1 MLPLILALLLQDPS
15 SAASQSGSGQP
26 APQTAPQSAPQPA
39 PQPTEPSASQ
49 ALPEAEIEEPMT
61 LDDIIEELARSGVTM
76 HKGPYSGDLGP
87 QAQIAVP
94 EGCLYA
100 DGDNTRKFLELS
112 QNLSSGDELGMVLSI
127 GDAGSWSAYFS
138 FSADG
143 YVKDNEEID
152 AGELMDVMKEGNKAG
167 NEERRRRGWTE
178 INLVGWHKEPY
189 YDEETKNLSWSKLIE
204 GEGSQTINH
213 STRLLGRE
221 GVMSVDLV
229 IGPEEFDK
237 ALPQFKALLSGFE
250 YRSGKRYAEFKEGDK
265 VAEYGLAA
273 LVVGGAGALAFKAGI
288 LQKFWKF
295 IVVGVVA
302 IGAFFRKLIFGKKSD
317 PAQPNE

>member
-1 MLPLILALLLQDPS
+1 MFPLVLALLLQDP
-15 SAASQSGSGQP
+15 ASNTAESGS
-26 APQTAPQSAPQPA
+26 PQPA
-39 PQPTEPSASQ
+39 PQPSAPSTESSASQ
-49 ALPEAEIEEPMT
+49 APTEAGVEAPMT
-61 LDDIIEELARSGVTM
+61 LDGLIEELARNGVTM

-100 DGDNTRKFLELS
+100 DGESTRKFLELS
-112 QNLSSGDELGMVLSI
+112 QNLSSGDELGMVLAI
-127 GDAGSWSAYFS
+127 GATGSWSAYFS

-152 AGELMDVMKEGNKAG
+152 ADELMDVMKESNKAG
-167 NEERRRRGWTE
+167 NEERRRRGWSE

-229 IGPEEFDK
+229 IGPEEFDS
-237 ALPQFKALLSGFE
+237 ALPQFKTLLSGFE
-250 YRSGKRYAEFKEGDK
+250 FRSGKRYAEFKEGDK

-302 IGAFFRKLIFGKKSD
+302 IGAFFKKLIFGKKSGS
-317 PAQPNE
+317 AQSSE

>member
-1 MLPLILALLLQDPS
+1 MLPLFLALLLQDPNS
-15 SAASQSGSGQP
+15 P
-26 APQTAPQSAPQPA
+26 APGQATPPPTQAGETQAPAEQETAPQ
-39 PQPTEPSASQ
+39 EPDGP
-49 ALPEAEIEEPMT
+49 LT
-61 LDDIIEELARSGVTM
+61 LDGVIEDLARSGITM

-87 QAQIAVP
+87 QAQIAIP

-112 QNLSSGDELGMVLSI
+112 QNLSSGDELGMVLAI
-127 GDAGSWSAYFS
+127 GEASSWSAYFS

-178 INLVGWHKEPY
+178 INLVGWHKQPY

-229 IGPEEFDK
+229 IGPEEFDA
-237 ALPQFKALLSGFE
+237 ALPQFKTLLSGFE

-288 LQKFWKF
+288 FQKFWKF
-295 IVVGVVA
+295 ILIGLVA
-302 IGAFFRKLIFGKKSD
+302 VGAFLKKLFFGKKSD